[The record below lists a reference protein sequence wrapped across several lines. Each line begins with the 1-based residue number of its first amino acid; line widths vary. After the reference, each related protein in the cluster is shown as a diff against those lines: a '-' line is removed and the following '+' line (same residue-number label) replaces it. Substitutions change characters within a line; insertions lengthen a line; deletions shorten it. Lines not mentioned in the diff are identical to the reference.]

1 MKTVLV
7 VDDDAAIR
15 EMVKLALENNGYTV
29 LEAGNTIEARQ
40 SLESGEADIILLDWM
55 LPGQSGYEFMRA
67 LRRSPASNSIPVI
80 MLTARDLEEEKIAA
94 LDIGADDYISKP
106 FSIKEL
112 LARIKAVLR
121 RSTPET
127 GGDELTADG
136 LVLDQASHHV
146 TVGNELLR
154 LAPVE
159 YQLLHF
165 FMLNPDRVYSRSQLI
180 DKIWGNAVEIEERTI
195 DVHIRR
201 LRQALEPGGHDQMI
215 QTVRGTG
222 YRFSRRT

>member
-1 MKTVLV
+1 MNTVLV

-15 EMVKLALENNGYTV
+15 EMVKLALESNGYSV
-29 LEAGNTIEARQ
+29 LEAGNTIEARE

-55 LPGQSGYEFMRA
+55 LPGQSGYEFMRS

-80 MLTARDLEEEKIAA
+80 MLTARDLEDEKIAA
-94 LDIGADDYISKP
+94 LDVGADDYISKP

-127 GGDELTADG
+127 DGDELTADG

-146 TVGNELLR
+146 TVRGELLR

-215 QTVRGTG
+215 QTVRGSG